1 MGAETSP
8 VKAPSLLQETFWP
21 AMAVLELFAASTAVD
36 IAVKGG
42 ATTMSQCFAAA
53 TSGRKEEKNAR
64 VSASVLYI
72 FQLPAI
78 TRRRIESSRKNKD
91 KYNAETP
98 RTQRVRGEERESFV
112 GEGFDAGE
120 FASSEEFEGGAAS
133 GGDVRDLVGD
143 AGLMDG
149 G

>member
-21 AMAVLELFAASTAVD
+21 AMATLEPFAASTAVEM
-36 IAVKGG
+36 AVNGG

-53 TSGRKEEKNAR
+53 TSGRNEEKNAR

-78 TRRRIESSRKNKD
+78 TRRRMPWPPNIERTGKN
-91 KYNAETP
+91 ACPTWA
-98 RTQRVRGEERESFV
+98 RESAWSFV
-112 GEGFDAGE
+112 G
-120 FASSEEFEGGAAS
+120 
-133 GGDVRDLVGD
+133 
-143 AGLMDG
+143 
-149 G
+149 

>member
-21 AMAVLELFAASTAVD
+21 AMATLDPFAASTAVE

-42 ATTMSQCFAAA
+42 ATTMSQCFAFE
-53 TSGRKEEKNAR
+53 TSGGKEEQNAR

-78 TRRRIESSRKNKD
+78 TRRRMLASEEKKEQD
-91 KYNAETP
+91 KAETL
-98 RTQRVRGEERESFV
+98 RTPGVRRE
-112 GEGFDAGE
+112 
-120 FASSEEFEGGAAS
+120 
-133 GGDVRDLVGD
+133 
-143 AGLMDG
+143 
-149 G
+149 